1 MGLVGRRKM
10 ETRLI
15 IAYALMGILLA
26 GGVLLARQIM
36 RIRRKRRRLM
46 SGRHRYHA
54 EQKQE

>member
-1 MGLVGRRKM
+1 M

-36 RIRRKRRRLM
+36 RIRRRRRRLM